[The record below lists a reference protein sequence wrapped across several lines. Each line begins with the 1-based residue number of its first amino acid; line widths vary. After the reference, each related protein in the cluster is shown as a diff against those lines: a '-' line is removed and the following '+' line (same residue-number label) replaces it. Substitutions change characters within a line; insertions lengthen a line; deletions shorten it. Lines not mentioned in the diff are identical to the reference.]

1 MGRYGCYKPWG
12 KVMSWQ
18 AAREHCRELGRLEG
32 VSDAD
37 LAYFDDATERD
48 YVIAGRPCL
57 LFKQDL

>member
-1 MGRYGCYKPWG
+1 
-12 KVMSWQ
+12 MSWQ